1 MVNIGCRLF
10 VYFTLII
17 SIYIVIIYLY
27 LQYQE
32 GLVMTVA
39 TQVKETIAGLR
50 GVQASFEQFALQTE
64 NQQAKQMYSQ
74 AAQQTEAILESV
86 QQRMQDIEQ
95 EEPQYKQM

>member
-1 MVNIGCRLF
+1 
-10 VYFTLII
+10 
-17 SIYIVIIYLY
+17 
-27 LQYQE
+27 
-32 GLVMTVA
+32 MTVG

-74 AAQQTEAILESV
+74 AAQQAEAILQNV